1 MRYNGGRILIW
12 VAAPCREPG
21 KGCRRIDRNEFR
33 ERADHAQAGSDPGGL
48 HIALLLALGGNTPWR
63 KTGAQQP
70 PYTELFYL
78 SGPLRIQ
85 AYLYRPQGD
94 GPFPLVIYNHGSRA
108 DREREPRRDLTAE
121 RIRGVGARAAR

>member
-1 MRYNGGRILIW
+1 MRYNGGRILIC

-85 AYLYRPQGD
+85 AYLYRSDGLTFSEKMRQGADPSTSGYRHGAADPADSLHWGRFLD
-94 GPFPLVIYNHGSRA
+94 GR
-108 DREREPRRDLTAE
+108 
-121 RIRGVGARAAR
+121 